1 MVTLDIKSVCLSS
14 FLKKVELIDPKL
26 KTKFFSLFI
35 DAGGMPDVL
44 CPCFKLAIISCLKP
58 LFQEYVM
65 FINLAPIN
73 PLTFLKQIMIEANN
87 YY

>member
-1 MVTLDIKSVCLSS
+1 MVTLNIKSVLSS

-44 CPCFKLAIISCLKP
+44 CPCFKLAIIACSENSLP
-58 LFQEYVM
+58 RVYVM

-87 YY
+87 YH

>member
-1 MVTLDIKSVCLSS
+1 MVTLNIKSVLSS

-44 CPCFKLAIISCLKP
+44 CPCFKLAIISSSVNSLPTVC
-58 LFQEYVM
+58 YVHQPSSNKS
-65 FINLAPIN
+65 INISR
-73 PLTFLKQIMIEANN
+73 ANN
-87 YY
+87 DRG